1 MRCPR
6 DVEGC
11 GAGEVRCD
19 CGVMSCGEHRHMA
32 PGDDPYCPNLRQTG
46 VLDETGG
53 RGYEDLDLSD
63 WEEGRG

>member
-1 MRCPR
+1 VRCLG

-11 GAGEVRCD
+11 DAAEVGCD
-19 CGVMSCGEHRHMA
+19 CGVMSCVAHGHMA
-32 PGDDPYCPNLRQTG
+32 PGDDPYCPNLGQTG
-46 VLDETGG
+46 VRDETGG